1 MKTYLGARNPSLLLF
16 AYRAQKNGR
25 SVVHGELTPLEHG
38 LTLTHTQ
45 HLVMVGNTR
54 NRKPNVYAEFVQ
66 LCTAQQPQSAH

>member
-25 SVVHGELTPLEHG
+25 NVVHGVLTPLEHS

-45 HLVMVGNTR
+45 YPAMVGNTG
-54 NRKPNVYAEFVQ
+54 NRKPNFYAEFVQ
-66 LCTAQQPQSAH
+66 LCNAQQPQSAH